1 MNFLGICITIT
12 DIPSISLY
20 KGSTNQ
26 SDLQI
31 QGISC
36 FYLHISGIMPVMY
49 IMQNV
54 FVYIHTL
61 RIIKL
66 FRSLLV

>member
-1 MNFLGICITIT
+1 
-12 DIPSISLY
+12 
-20 KGSTNQ
+20 
-26 SDLQI
+26 
-31 QGISC
+31 
-36 FYLHISGIMPVMY
+36 MPVMY

-66 FRSLLV
+66 FRSLLVWINKDLHTSQKSSCQALHYNSQLIWELDLIIYLC